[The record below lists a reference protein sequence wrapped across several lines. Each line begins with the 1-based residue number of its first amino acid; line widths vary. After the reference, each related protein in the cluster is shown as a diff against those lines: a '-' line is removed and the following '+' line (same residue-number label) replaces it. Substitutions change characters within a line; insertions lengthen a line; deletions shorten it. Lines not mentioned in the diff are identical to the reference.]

1 MVISLTHM
9 SVNSLFYSAATAII
23 RYIYIK
29 SSLKPNVQAATKR
42 KAFMWK
48 SIFIVESLGCYNLFN
63 FYILQ
68 RGKSGKEKSSLLLYQ
83 TCLDPWKNSFVLP
96 VVKVMPLNQA
106 LVHAA
111 AWIIVGTNIFLF
123 KHLDNVS
130 RNNISLSETDQ
141 IKNRRRNLVPAKVG
155 IFSLFTIMISLPAHA
170 VLYSISID
178 LGVHLIYKL
187 T

>member
-1 MVISLTHM
+1 MVVSLTHT

-29 SSLKPNVQAATKR
+29 TSLKANVQAALKR
-42 KAFMWK
+42 NAFMWK

-63 FYILQ
+63 FYVLQ
-68 RGKSGKEKSSLLLYQ
+68 RGNRGTEKSPLLLYQ
-83 TCLDPWKNSFVLP
+83 TCLDPRKTSFSLP
-96 VVKVMPLNQA
+96 VVQVMPFNQA

-111 AWIIVGTNIFLF
+111 AWIIVGSNIFLF

-141 IKNRRRNLVPAKVG
+141 VKNRRKNLVPAKVG
-155 IFSLFTIMISLPAHA
+155 ILSLFFIIISLPAHA
-170 VLYSISID
+170 VLYSLPID
-178 LGVHLIYKL
+178 LGVHLI
-187 T
+187 